1 MSEEDVDRLLEMIAT
16 IVVNWVIGK
25 SKKSVR
31 LGSRRAEGDLFLVSR
46 HAQAKSCRRLT
57 NFEEEQDKVPM
68 CLKHQPEGT
77 VVQ

>member
-25 SKKSVR
+25 SKESVG

-46 HAQAKSCRRLT
+46 HA
-57 NFEEEQDKVPM
+57 
-68 CLKHQPEGT
+68 
-77 VVQ
+77 